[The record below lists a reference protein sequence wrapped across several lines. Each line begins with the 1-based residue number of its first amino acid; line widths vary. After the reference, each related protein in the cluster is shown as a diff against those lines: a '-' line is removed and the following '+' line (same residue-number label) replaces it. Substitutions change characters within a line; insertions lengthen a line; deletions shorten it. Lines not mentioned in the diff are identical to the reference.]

1 MIRKPLLLLKKSF
14 SPLNM
19 PKFTR
24 MSSFMVAKSP
34 PLFQFQKQ
42 KWQILP
48 GRLTKV
54 NIESATQS
62 H

>member
-1 MIRKPLLLLKKSF
+1 M
-14 SPLNM
+14 
-19 PKFTR
+19 R

-48 GRLTKV
+48 GQITKV